1 MDSTFDIFR
10 LLPGGPLWV
19 AAVRGLKEANE
30 RMARLALSLPGE
42 YFIRLREKVVEASQS
57 EEWAEVT

>member
-19 AAVRGLKEANE
+19 AATPGLKEANE
-30 RMARLALSLPGE
+30 RMARLALSSPGE
-42 YFIRLREKVVEASQS
+42 YFIRLRGKVVEVEQS